1 MARNFP
7 CRPKRLNADRN
18 SGTGCTLA
26 DGRGRSGKVED
37 KIRRSGG
44 GTAFVV
50 RPPQPAL
57 STTVTSTKQ
66 LTAKCNCLPS
76 LIRSAQPASVATL
89 LYSNDPN
96 SRATKQLRQ
105 RASLTVI
112 ITYIIIDYP

>member
-66 LTAKCNCLPS
+66 LTAKCNCLTS
-76 LIRSAQPASVATL
+76 VIRSTQPTCAATL
-89 LYSNDPN
+89 LNYTDPT
-96 SRATKQLRQ
+96 SKA
-105 RASLTVI
+105 
-112 ITYIIIDYP
+112 P